1 VCTLA
6 FDESFI
12 AHDPGPGHP
21 ERPDRARALQHAVFD
36 ARPSARQIPARA
48 ATVEELAAAHD
59 RAHVETLLA
68 LRDRSVRLDP
78 DTVVSPATME
88 AATRAAGLSID
99 LCRAVAGG
107 AAPGL
112 ALVRPPGHHATADR
126 AMGFCFF
133 NNIAIAARA
142 LQADGLQRIAIY
154 DWDVHHG
161 NGTEAIFWRDP
172 DVLYM
177 STHQSPLYPGTGAAT
192 DVGEGEGRGR
202 TLNVP
207 LPAGAG
213 DEALLAATEE
223 HLAPALREFGPDM
236 ILISAG
242 YDGLAVDPLAGLEFS
257 PEGYGQ
263 VARRWKELA
272 GELCEG
278 RIAGTL
284 EGGYDLQGLVAATQA
299 TLDAWA

>member
-1 VCTLA
+1 MSTLG

-21 ERPDRARALQHAVFD
+21 ERPDRARALQQAVFE
-36 ARPSARQIPARA
+36 ARVSDQRIPARE

-59 RAHVETLLA
+59 RSYVETLLQ
-68 LRDRSVRLDP
+68 LRGKSVRLDP
-78 DTVVSPATME
+78 DTAVSPATME
-88 AATRAAGLSID
+88 AAARAAGLSID
-99 LCRAVAGG
+99 LCCAVADG

-133 NNIAIAARA
+133 NNVAVAARA
-142 LQADGLQRIAIY
+142 LQAKGLKRIAIY

-172 DVLYM
+172 DVFYM
-177 STHQSPLYPGTGAAT
+177 STHQSPLYPGTGAAS
-192 DVGEGEGRGR
+192 DVGEGEGKGR

-207 LPAGAG
+207 LTAGAG
-213 DEALLAATEE
+213 DAALLAATDET
-223 HLAPALREFGPDM
+223 LAPALRAFGPDM

-242 YDGLAVDPLAGLEFS
+242 YDGLAVDPLAGLEFT
-257 PEGYGQ
+257 PEGYGT
-263 VARRWKELA
+263 VARRWKALA
-272 GELCEG
+272 DELCEG

-284 EGGYDLQGLVAATQA
+284 EGGYDLEGLVAATQA